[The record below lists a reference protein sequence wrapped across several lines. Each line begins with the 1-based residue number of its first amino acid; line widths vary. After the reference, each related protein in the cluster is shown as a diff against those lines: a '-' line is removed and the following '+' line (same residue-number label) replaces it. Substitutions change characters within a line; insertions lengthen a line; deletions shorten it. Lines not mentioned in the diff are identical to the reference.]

1 MMNRE
6 KVIDRVAEVLE
17 KGSRFLITTH
27 IDPDADGI
35 GSMLG
40 LGESLMSDGKEVIL
54 LTQKPVP
61 VPLSLLPGAE
71 RIVQTFANDGHFDAL
86 FVLDCG
92 ELKRLGPHG
101 SLVERQETLVC
112 IDHHKS
118 NDFFA
123 DINLVDPKS
132 SSTGE
137 LVFQVIKRAGLPLE
151 IQTAKS
157 LFAAIQTDTGSFRYE
172 NTSASAFRIG
182 AELMELGAS
191 PWEISR
197 IVLEGYS
204 VSRLKLLQ
212 KTLGTLEFHQ
222 NGKIGLMT
230 ITSRMFEETGAR
242 RIDSERFVDY
252 PRFVTGVEISVLIR
266 QVENDGYKFSLR
278 SNNHVDVADLASCF
292 GGGGHARAAGF
303 ERKGPIDALKRD
315 FLKEA
320 VRFLDGTS
328 S

>member
-1 MMNRE
+1 MNRE
-6 KVIDRVAEVLE
+6 EAEERIVDILQR
-17 KGSRFLITTH
+17 GRRFLMTTH

-40 LGESLMSDGKEVIL
+40 LGTSLRRAGKEAIMV
-54 LTQKPVP
+54 TQEPLES
-61 VPLSLLPGAE
+61 PLSLLPEAS
-71 RIVQTFANDGHFDAL
+71 RIVQAFPADGQFDAL

-92 ELKRLGPHG
+92 ERQRMG
-101 SLVERQETLVC
+101 SLRCVVDRKEPLVC
-112 IDHHKS
+112 IDHHKT

-137 LVFQVIKRAGLPLE
+137 LVFQIIKRAGLPLE
-151 IQTAKS
+151 TTTANN
-157 LFAAIQTDTGSFRYE
+157 LFAAIQTDTGSFRYQ
-172 NTSASAFRIG
+172 NTSSRALGIAS
-182 AELMELGAS
+182 ELVDWGAS

-204 VSRLKLLQ
+204 VARLKLLQ
-212 KTLGTLEFHQ
+212 AALGTLEFHEG
-222 NGKIGLMT
+222 GKIGLMT
-230 ITSRMFEETGAR
+230 ITSRMLQETGAR

-252 PRFVTGVEISVLIR
+252 PRFVSGVEISVLIR
-266 QVENDGYKFSLR
+266 EGEDNGFKFSLR
-278 SNNHVDVADLASCF
+278 SNNHADVADLAVHF

-303 ERKGPIDALKRD
+303 ERNGPLDLVKRE

-320 VRFLDGTS
+320 VRYLNGTS

>member
-1 MMNRE
+1 M
-6 KVIDRVAEVLE
+6 
-17 KGSRFLITTH
+17 TTH
-27 IDPDADGI
+27 VDPDADGI

-40 LGESLMSDGKEVIL
+40 LGASLRRAGKQTIMV
-54 LTQKPVP
+54 TQE
-61 VPLSLLPGAE
+61 PLEAPLNLLPGAD
-71 RIVQTFANDGHFDAL
+71 RIVQAFSADRQFDAL

-92 ELKRLGPHG
+92 ELQRMGLLR
-101 SLVERQETLVC
+101 SVADRQETLVC
-112 IDHHKS
+112 IDHHKT

-137 LVFQVIKRAGLPLE
+137 LIYQIIKRAGLPLE
-151 IQTAKS
+151 EVTANN
-157 LFAAIQTDTGSFRYE
+157 LFAAIQTDTGSFRYQ
-172 NTSASAFRIG
+172 NTSSRALRIA
-182 AELMELGAS
+182 AELVEWGAS

-212 KTLGTLEFHQ
+212 AALGTLEFHQ
-222 NGKIGLMT
+222 DGKIGLMT
-230 ITSRMFEETGAR
+230 ISSRMFQETGAR

-252 PRFVTGVEISVLIR
+252 PRFVSGVEISVLIR
-266 QVENDGYKFSLR
+266 EVEKKSFKFSLR
-278 SNNHVDVADLASCF
+278 SNNHVDVADLAAHF

-303 ERKGPIDALKRD
+303 EREGTIDVVKEE

-320 VRFLDGTS
+320 VRYLNGTS